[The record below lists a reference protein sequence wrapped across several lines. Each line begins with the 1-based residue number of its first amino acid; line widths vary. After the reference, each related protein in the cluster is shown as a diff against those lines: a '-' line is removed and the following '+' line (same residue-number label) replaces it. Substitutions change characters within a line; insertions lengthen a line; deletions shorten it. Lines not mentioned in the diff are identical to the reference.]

1 MVKLKDQDI
10 KNLLERELL
19 LALASVG
26 KTKKKYLVK
35 RVGRVNAYPSMSF
48 GYYIFVQNF
57 ENYYLAKKSKCE
69 SYVRYRFR
77 CIKFKNQKDPRF
89 EVTKW
94 TPSREKTDNDYFIYR
109 SDSKNSDGKFRER
122 LVTAINF
129 VEMDMSPVPP
139 N

>member
-1 MVKLKDQDI
+1 MAILKDKDI
-10 KNLLERELL
+10 KNLLERNLAMA
-19 LALASVG
+19 LALVG
-26 KTKKKYLVK
+26 KTKKKYSVK
-35 RVGRVNAYPSMSF
+35 RVGRVNAYPSMSS

-57 ENYYLAKKSKCE
+57 DNYYAAKKSKCE

-77 CIKFKNQKDPRF
+77 CIQFKNQSSPRF

-109 SDSKNSDGKFRER
+109 SDSKNSDGKFLER

-129 VEMDMSPVPP
+129 VELDLSPEPP